1 MTAEPSLQP
10 LPETPWEALGE
21 LHRDEVLLEGR
32 TFLIRRPADYDT
44 LLDHPAVRA
53 ALAAADYLPY
63 WAELWP
69 AARMLAKFLLKQSW
83 PAGLHALEIGCGLG
97 LPGIAALACG
107 MRVTFT
113 DCDSTALRLAAE
125 NARLNG
131 FTDFTTAVL
140 DWRHP
145 PEELRAPVLLA
156 SDLIYEARNVEPLV
170 ALVDHLL
177 APGGLCLL
185 TDQNRVPSARLR
197 QTLAQ
202 RGLLFT
208 TRMMRAGQPGETRY
222 KGTLYRITHP
232 GPVDPRLASV
242 TV

>member
-1 MTAEPSLQP
+1 MTAESSSLPP

-21 LHRDEVLLEGR
+21 LQRDEVLLEGR
-32 TFLIRRPADYDT
+32 SFLIRRPADYDM

-69 AARMLAKFLLKQSW
+69 AARMLAKFLLKHSW
-83 PAGLHALEIGCGLG
+83 PARLHAIEIGCGLG

-113 DCDSTALRLAAE
+113 DYDATAVRLAAE

-131 FTDFTTAVL
+131 FTAFTSTVL

-145 PEELRAPVLLA
+145 PAGLQAAVLLA

-170 ALVDHLL
+170 DLIARLL
-177 APGGLCLL
+177 APGGVCLL
-185 TDQNRVPSARLR
+185 TDQDRVPRALLR
-197 QTLAQ
+197 QTLAE
-202 RGLLFT
+202 RALPFT
-208 TRMMRAGQPGETRY
+208 TRALRAGQPGETRY
-222 KGTLYRITHP
+222 KGTLYRITHRA
-232 GPVDPRLASV
+232 GSTLAPP
-242 TV
+242 